1 MLFSS
6 STFLI
11 FFLPAL
17 FILYY
22 VFPKKLI
29 YARNLILLS
38 FSIVFYAF
46 GGVRFLFLL
55 LASILVNYL
64 GGLGCGLAV
73 KKGSKKAFLILAVAV
88 NLALL
93 AYFKYAGFFTEALAF
108 TGIPI
113 LKVTLP
119 IGISFFTFQG
129 MSYVI
134 DVYRGDAGMQRD
146 PLKVALYVSLFPQL
160 VAGPIVRYS
169 TVEKEISARS
179 TTIADVSQ
187 GLTRF
192 ILGFGKKMLLA
203 NSMGAVADRVFGLT
217 GNELLSA
224 PLAWVGAI
232 AYTLQIYLDF
242 SAYSDMAIGMG
253 RMLGFHFLE
262 NFDYPYTASSV
273 TDFWRRWHISL
284 STWFRDYV
292 YIPLGGNRRG
302 KGRQIFNLAVVWA
315 LTGLWHGANWTF
327 IVWGLYFGAILIVEK
342 FILSGFLK
350 KVPAFFGH
358 LLTLFVVVISWV
370 IFRSDSISDAIR
382 YVGVMFGAGGGDA
395 REAVYYL
402 IEYLPEFVLCI
413 VACLPLKKAVER
425 ALGKKAEK
433 SHSARVLI
441 EIGPKL
447 FAAVV
452 FALAYLKLATGSFN
466 PFIYFQF

>member
-1 MLFSS
+1 
-6 STFLI
+6 
-11 FFLPAL
+11 
-17 FILYY
+17 
-22 VFPKKLI
+22 
-29 YARNLILLS
+29 
-38 FSIVFYAF
+38 
-46 GGVRFLFLL
+46 
-55 LASILVNYL
+55 
-64 GGLGCGLAV
+64 
-73 KKGSKKAFLILAVAV
+73 
-88 NLALL
+88 
-93 AYFKYAGFFTEALAF
+93 
-108 TGIPI
+108 
-113 LKVTLP
+113 
-119 IGISFFTFQG
+119 